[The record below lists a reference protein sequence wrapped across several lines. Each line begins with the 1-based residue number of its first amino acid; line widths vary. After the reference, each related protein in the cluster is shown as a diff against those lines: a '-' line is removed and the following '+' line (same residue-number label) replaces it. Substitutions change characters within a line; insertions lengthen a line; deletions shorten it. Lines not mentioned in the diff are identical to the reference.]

1 MARDSGDTGMLEDA
15 AAPKAELT
23 VYFDG
28 SCPLCTAEIGH
39 YAACRGADRLRF
51 VDVSAPG
58 ADPGPGLAPQDAL
71 RRFHVRR
78 ADGQLLSGA
87 RAFAAIWAALP
98 GWRHAAR
105 AAALPGVPQ
114 LLELG
119 YRAFLPLRPALSW
132 LAARLG
138 ARPARDPGARR

>member
-1 MARDSGDTGMLEDA
+1 MNQDRGTA
-15 AAPKAELT
+15 AGSAATELT

-39 YAACRGADRLRF
+39 YAACRGAERLRF

-58 ADPGPGLAPQDAL
+58 ADPGPGLSPEEAL
-71 RRFHVRR
+71 RRFHVRW
-78 ADGQLLSGA
+78 ADGRLLSGA
-87 RAFAAIWAALP
+87 SGFAAIWGLLP
-98 GWRHAAR
+98 GWRLAAR
-105 AAALPGVPQ
+105 IAALPGVLR

-119 YRAFLPLRPALSW
+119 YRAVLPLRPALSR

-138 ARPARDPGARR
+138 ARPARDPGAQR

>member
-1 MARDSGDTGMLEDA
+1 MTRQGESAARVAEDNGA
-15 AAPKAELT
+15 QADLI

-39 YAACRGADRLRF
+39 YAACRGAERLRF

-58 ADPGPGLAPQDAL
+58 ADPGPGLSPAAAL

-87 RAFAAIWAALP
+87 RAFAAIWALLP
-98 GWRHAAR
+98 GWRLAAR
-105 AAALPGVPQ
+105 LAALPGVLR
-114 LLELG
+114 LLDLG
-119 YRAFLPLRPALSW
+119 YRAFLPIRPALSRI
-132 LAARLG
+132 AARI
-138 ARPARDPGARR
+138 GARR